1 MSVAPAKY
9 VKLDA
14 FQAMT
19 GYTPKAVH
27 RKKEEGIW
35 LYGRELVK
43 APDGNTLVNM
53 EAYYAWV
60 EKETA

>member
-1 MSVAPAKY
+1 MKAVHAKY

-14 FQAMT
+14 FKEMT

-35 LYGRELVK
+35 LIGRELVK
-43 APDGNTLVNM
+43 APDGNILVNM
-53 EAYYAWV
+53 EGFYKWV
-60 EKETA
+60 EKAVE